1 MERLLRPLI
10 GERIELNTVLAADL
24 DRTRADAGQIEQVI
38 MNLVVNSKDA
48 MPEGGK
54 LTIRTANANLGG
66 DDLRR
71 EYSYIQ
77 PGAYVMLSISG

>member
-1 MERLLRPLI
+1 
-10 GERIELNTVLAADL
+10 
-24 DRTRADAGQIEQVI
+24 

-48 MPEGGK
+48 MPDGGK
-54 LTIRTANANLGG
+54 ITIQTANASLNH

-77 PGAYVMLSISG
+77 AR